1 MKKNYKYLNIMLI
14 LFLFVLLSFLT
25 VSYAKFLYNGSL
37 SGVAVVPSKV
47 SGVIIT
53 DVTLVDSGASSY
65 IINSY
70 DDRILNTS
78 IVLNNNATS
87 FVTYEVT
94 VTNYDN
100 QSTDYLKYLVNNT
113 DNNDIEII
121 VSGVDKGTPIGH
133 NETLTFTV
141 TYKFKDGINNY
152 NNNTINSEVE
162 LLFGE
167 YVDPFPIVFSLEGP
181 CTFNGNTGNITGDNC
196 IDYSDSQYI
205 DTGVSLYSSTN
216 ASKDYEI
223 YFEIVEYNPN
233 NQDSGIQQQTFMV
246 SKIET
251 GYAPGVVVRRS
262 ANNIEISHKNG
273 NDKKSYSK
281 TYTTFTTV
289 KIVRK
294 NGIVYHSVNGAAL
307 TQLQNIT
314 GFSDYFDNT
323 VWFGAAYD
331 SNGNPFRLLRG
342 TLANMYI
349 KLGKIEDE

>member
-1 MKKNYKYLNIMLI
+1 MKKINKLLII
-14 LFLFVLLSFLT
+14 LFLIVIISFFT
-25 VSYAKFLYNGSL
+25 FTYSKFFYNGTL
-37 SGVAVVPSKV
+37 SGVAVVPSKI
-47 SGVIIT
+47 SGIIIT
-53 DVTLVDSGASSY
+53 DVTLVDSDAISETV
-65 IINSY
+65 NSY

-78 IVLNNNATS
+78 ITLNKNANS

-100 QSTDYLKYLVNNT
+100 QSTDYLKRVINNT
-113 DNNDIEII
+113 DNTDIEVI
-121 VSGVDKGTPIGH
+121 VSGVDKGTSIGH

-141 TYKFKDGINNY
+141 TYKFKEGLNNY
-152 NNNTINSEVE
+152 NNNIINSETE

-167 YVDPFPIVFSLEGP
+167 YVDPFPKVFNLEGP

-196 IDYSDSQYI
+196 SEYANLPYI

-223 YFEIVEYNPN
+223 YLEIVDYNPN
-233 NQDSGIQQQTFMV
+233 NQDSGIQQQTLMS

-251 GYAPGVVVRRS
+251 GYAPGIVFRRS
-262 ANNIEISHKNG
+262 ANNLEISHKNG
-273 NDKKSYSK
+273 NNKKSYSK
-281 TYTTFTTV
+281 GYATFTTV

-294 NGIVYHSVNGAAL
+294 NSVVYYSVNGANL
-307 TQLQNIT
+307 TQLQDIT
-314 GFSDYFDNT
+314 GFNDYFDNT

-331 SNGNPFRLLRG
+331 TSGNPFRLFRG

-349 KLGKIEDE
+349 KLGTIEDD